1 MMRARLALPV
11 LLAAALAGCGKA
23 EAPKVDAATE
33 RSQALERAK
42 EGAFGT
48 QVKAL
53 EQAKGLEADLNKKA
67 QEAVEKAEQGT
78 K

>member
-1 MMRARLALPV
+1 MMRARLALAMT
-11 LLAAALAGCGKA
+11 LAAALAGCGRA
-23 EAPKVDAATE
+23 EAPRGDAATE

-67 QEAVEKAEQGT
+67 QEAVGKAEQGT

>member
-1 MMRARLALPV
+1 MRALLATPA
-11 LLAAALAGCGKA
+11 LLAAALAGCGKV
-23 EAPKVDAATE
+23 EAPKVDPATE
-33 RSQALERAK
+33 RQQALERSK

-53 EQAKGLEADLNKKA
+53 EQVKGLEADLNKKA

>member
-1 MMRARLALPV
+1 MRTRFAPAL

-23 EAPKVDAATE
+23 EAPKADAATE
-33 RSQALERAK
+33 RQQAFERAK

-53 EQAKGLEADLNKKA
+53 EQAKGLEADINKKA